1 MRRFVS
7 LTALLLLAACA
18 GRPERPAIAPP
29 APTTPDTTTPDTTTP
44 GTTTP
49 GTTAPAQPPTPRLA
63 TRALDAGVTAVP
75 LPPIGPLPGATEA
88 LAAFRNSC
96 PALLRREDL
105 SGLTVPADWQG
116 ACAAAAAVAPGE
128 EDGFFHTQLV
138 GVAVSGGTGFAT
150 GYYEPEI
157 AASLRRQPGYTVPLY
172 RRPPDLIDVPLGD
185 FAVSLKGRTV
195 RGRVQGN
202 RLVPYAP
209 RADMDAALAGKG
221 LELAYAADP
230 YEAFFLEIQGSG
242 RLRLPDGRVMR
253 IGYDGQNGRDY
264 VAIGRL
270 LIEQGKLERGKAGM
284 AEILAWLRSHPDEAP
299 AILNANPSKIF
310 FRELKGDGP
319 IGAMGVAVTPRISVA
334 ADPAFI
340 PLGAPLLVETTLTR
354 RGQQFTAL
362 MVAQDTGGAIKGANR
377 IDLFLGPGAEA
388 AADAGAQSSPAML
401 VLLIPRTAARRLNL
415 IKDAPPQR
423 P

>member
-1 MRRFVS
+1 MRNYPA
-7 LTALLLLAACA
+7 LAALLLLAACA
-18 GRPERPAIAPP
+18 GRPGRPAATPTAPTAQQAPAMAPSVTTPP
-29 APTTPDTTTPDTTTP
+29 AA
-44 GTTTP
+44 
-49 GTTAPAQPPTPRLA
+49 TASSEPTPPA
-63 TRALDAGVTAVP
+63 TRAAEGQLIAVP
-75 LPPIGPLPGATEA
+75 LPPVGPLPGAAAA
-88 LAAFRNSC
+88 LAAFRTSC
-96 PALLRREDL
+96 PGLLRREDL
-105 SGLTVPADWQG
+105 SGLTLPAEWQA
-116 ACAAAAAVAPGE
+116 ACDAAATVPPGQA
-128 EDGFFHTQLV
+128 DGFFHSELV
-138 GVAVSGGTGFAT
+138 GVLVADGKGFAT

-157 AASLRRQPGYTVPLY
+157 AASLTRQPGYTVPIY
-172 RRPPDLIDVPLGD
+172 RRPPDLIDVPLGE
-185 FAVSLKGRTV
+185 FATSLKGRTV
-195 RGRVQGN
+195 RGRVAGN

-242 RLRLPDGRVMR
+242 RLRLPDGQVLR

-264 VAIGRL
+264 LAIGRL
-270 LIEQGKLERGKAGM
+270 LVEQGKLERGKAGM
-284 AEILAWLRSHPDEAP
+284 AEILAWLRGHPEEAP

-319 IGAMGVAVTPRISVA
+319 IGAMGVAVSPRVSVA

-340 PLGAPLLVETTLTR
+340 PLGAPLLVETILTR
-354 RGQQFTAL
+354 SGQAFTSL

-388 AADAGAQSSPAML
+388 AADAGAQSAPATVM
-401 VLLIPRTAARRLNL
+401 LLIPRAAALRLKL
-415 IKDAPPQR
+415 LPYAPPQR